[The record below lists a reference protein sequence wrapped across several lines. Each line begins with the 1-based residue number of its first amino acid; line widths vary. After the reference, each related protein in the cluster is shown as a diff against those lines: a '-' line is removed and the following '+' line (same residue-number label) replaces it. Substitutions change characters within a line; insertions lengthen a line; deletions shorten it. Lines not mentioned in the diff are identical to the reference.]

1 MTIGTISSILNILFE
16 VWFIYYTLIK
26 IKNIDTKKRRL
37 FTSVL
42 IGYMLASMLIGF
54 LYKNQ
59 IYMLVMMTTFI
70 YLFCKLLYKKK
81 IQILDVFTIYYV
93 VGSIYLTA
101 MIVQICLGY
110 NIISLLVSRV
120 VLLFIV
126 IFISK
131 YYKKIYKICV
141 ENWNRG
147 INHKIK
153 SITLRNILIIGM
165 NFTIFLLNCY
175 LLNYLISKL

>member
-16 VWFIYYTLIK
+16 VWFIYYALIK
-26 IKNIDTKKRRL
+26 IKNIDTKKKRL
-37 FTSVL
+37 FISVL

-59 IYMLVMMTTFI
+59 IYMIVMMTAFI
-70 YLFCKLLYKKK
+70 FLFCKLLYKKK
-81 IQILDVFTIYYV
+81 IQILDVFTIYYLIV
-93 VGSIYLTA
+93 TILAVA
-101 MIVQICLGY
+101 MITQVIIGY
-110 NIISLLVSRV
+110 NIISLLTSRII
-120 VLLFIV
+120 LLFIA

-141 ENWNRG
+141 KNWNRG